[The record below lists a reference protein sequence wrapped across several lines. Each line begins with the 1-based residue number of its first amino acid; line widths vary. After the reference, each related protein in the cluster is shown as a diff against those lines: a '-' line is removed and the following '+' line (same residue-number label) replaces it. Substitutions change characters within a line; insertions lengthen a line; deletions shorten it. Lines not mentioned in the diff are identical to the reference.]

1 MLLLLATSNLHLL
14 LLRLGIN
21 LRAPAM
27 WPIPSVSC
35 LLLLFFLLRTSQ
47 AMVTVVVDG
56 LAEWKS
62 PVVHVGDSL
71 VFKHQQVQ
79 NLYLFRNRRAF
90 DLCSFDQSILIYD
103 GKSSLFTWRPSR
115 PGYYYLATRNSSQR
129 SCEQV
134 EKVPVRVVT
143 PHPSPGFPSLPSP
156 APTSGGD
163 ISSSPSPSPSPSNSW
178 TSVSSP
184 RSGPSP
190 SPAPV
195 DFGPL
200 QPKERLTPA
209 ATPSSSVTAGSVPFI
224 SSSPAVP
231 LPVGETDTATILPF
245 PTPGSET
252 QVVGMASSCAA
263 VQMSLLMVVMML
275 SLGLVVD
282 TSLPFAAFL

>member
-1 MLLLLATSNLHLL
+1 
-14 LLRLGIN
+14 
-21 LRAPAM
+21 M
-27 WPIPSVSC
+27 WPIPSIPC
-35 LLLLFFLLRTSQ
+35 FLLFFFLLLLLQTSQ

-56 LAEWKS
+56 LADWKS
-62 PVVHVGDSL
+62 PIVHVGDSV
-71 VFKHQQVQ
+71 VFKHEQVQ

-115 PGYYYLATRNSSQR
+115 HGYYYLATRNSSQR
-129 SCEQV
+129 SCEQG

-143 PHPSPGFPSLPSP
+143 PRPSPGFPSLPAP

-163 ISSSPSPSPSPSNSW
+163 ISSSPSNSW

-184 RSGPSP
+184 RSVPGPSP
-190 SPAPV
+190 SPSPSPSAAPV

-252 QVVGMASSCAA
+252 QVRAPSSPALCSFDTHRMSCAA
-263 VQMSLLMVVMML
+263 LCFCVFRK
-275 SLGLVVD
+275 D
-282 TSLPFAAFL
+282 D